1 MPPGFFL
8 FTAIHRGRSR
18 EPGGILMPARH
29 EPRTPSRTP
38 KNPACEAGDSTR
50 QITTEYSMR
59 YPDLLS

>member
-18 EPGGILMPARH
+18 EPGGILMPARR
-29 EPRTPSRTP
+29 EPRHPQDP
-38 KNPACEAGDSTR
+38 PQNPACEAGESTGR
-50 QITTEYSMR
+50 ITAEYSMR

>member
-18 EPGGILMPARH
+18 EPGGILMSARH
-29 EPRTPSRTP
+29 DLRIP
-38 KNPACEAGDSTR
+38 KNPVYEAGESTGR
-50 QITTEYSMR
+50 ITTEYSMR